1 MLATEKWFLH
11 TIRLLD
17 ATKINTNKKNNMA
30 QSTYEI
36 NVAKYETKSDGVRRA
51 YHEFTIT
58 SRKFTTKEEWNDFRK
73 ELLLKYPLTHY
84 NVSMSCTETTSY
96 YVPDLDI

>member
-1 MLATEKWFLH
+1 
-11 TIRLLD
+11 
-17 ATKINTNKKNNMA
+17 MA